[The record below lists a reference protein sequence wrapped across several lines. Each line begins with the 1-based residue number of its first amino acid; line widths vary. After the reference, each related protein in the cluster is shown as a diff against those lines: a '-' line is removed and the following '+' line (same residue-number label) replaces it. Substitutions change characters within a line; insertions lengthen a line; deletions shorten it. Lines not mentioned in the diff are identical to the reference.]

1 VVSLLGPPGV
11 GKTRLALEVTRATG
25 HSFDGVAFA
34 SLAEVRDAAG
44 VASVVLAALGIDE
57 VGAAP
62 PVASAAAHI
71 GDRTILLVLDN
82 FEQVIDA
89 ATDVAQLVSRCPNLH
104 VLTTSRRPLSIQ
116 AEHCVDVAP
125 LTVSAPDARADDVLR
140 TESVELLVDRL
151 RAVNAAPQNTLSS
164 ASVLADVCR
173 AVDGLPLALELVSSR
188 ARSLPLSDVSGA
200 LQHRLRLLSGIDRD
214 RPRSAADDAQRSDLE
229 LRPVGRD
236 GHRGAPK
243 AERVRR

>member
-1 VVSLLGPPGV
+1 VSLLGPPGV

-25 HSFDGVAFA
+25 HNFDGVAFA

-89 ATDVAQLVSRCPNLH
+89 ATDVAQLVSRCPNLPCADDQPQTVVH
-104 VLTTSRRPLSIQ
+104 PGRALRRRRP
-116 AEHCVDVAP
+116 
-125 LTVSAPDARADDVLR
+125 AD
-140 TESVELLVDRL
+140 
-151 RAVNAAPQNTLSS
+151 
-164 ASVLADVCR
+164 
-173 AVDGLPLALELVSSR
+173 R
-188 ARSLPLSDVSGA
+188 ART
-200 LQHRLRLLSGIDRD
+200 
-214 RPRSAADDAQRSDLE
+214 
-229 LRPVGRD
+229 
-236 GHRGAPK
+236 
-243 AERVRR
+243 